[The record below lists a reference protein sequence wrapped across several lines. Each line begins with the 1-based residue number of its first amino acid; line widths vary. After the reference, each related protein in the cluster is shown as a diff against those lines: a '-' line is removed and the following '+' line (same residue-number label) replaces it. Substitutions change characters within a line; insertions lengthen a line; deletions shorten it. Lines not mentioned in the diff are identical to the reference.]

1 MTSVLW
7 LKRKIEN
14 AVVTALH
21 EGIGFQLDMDTS
33 EVAVAAMVNK
43 NGRRGKEG
51 SEVNHMSIEK
61 EAQVIRECVKRTLL
75 TGRHLILKTNQK

>member
-1 MTSVLW
+1 
-7 LKRKIEN
+7 
-14 AVVTALH
+14 
-21 EGIGFQLDMDTS
+21 
-33 EVAVAAMVNK
+33 MVNK

>member
-1 MTSVLW
+1 
-7 LKRKIEN
+7 
-14 AVVTALH
+14 
-21 EGIGFQLDMDTS
+21 MDTS

-75 TGRHLILKTNQK
+75 TGRHLIVKTNQK